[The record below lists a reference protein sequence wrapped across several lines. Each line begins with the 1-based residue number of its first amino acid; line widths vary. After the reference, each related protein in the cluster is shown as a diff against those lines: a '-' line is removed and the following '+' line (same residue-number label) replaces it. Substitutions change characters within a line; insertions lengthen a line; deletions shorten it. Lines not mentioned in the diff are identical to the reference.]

1 MGPVR
6 SLALSGADTL
16 LCGDDGNNLKAFVRF
31 VAAARSQRSV
41 LLLIFK
47 LSVECLSWLIVFNRG
62 GPTIPASSPCSY
74 TCLFLTYLCVYACA
88 CACV

>member
-6 SLALSGADTL
+6 SLAFSGADTL

-41 LLLIFK
+41 LLRFFNYQW
-47 LSVECLSWLIVFNRG
+47 SVCLG
-62 GPTIPASSPCSY
+62 
-74 TCLFLTYLCVYACA
+74 
-88 CACV
+88 